1 MLPLPKN
8 LNYNLNN
15 MEYKF
20 NKSTDEEHKEKIDSN
35 LIYALWK
42 SGCARGGAEAAFEVR
57 TSFVGQGAKIEI
69 TVKGD
74 DYGKIDKIKGT
85 IYNNRYKGSVEIP
98 EDIKP
103 GENIWFEVK
112 LSKQGLKG
120 QSNAIPGMPQPLLV
134 KMQWDKKEARR
145 GDILKLQAE
154 FEQIEEEAEAT
165 VIIMEYDQD
174 GNHDKIA
181 TIPTTI
187 KDRKLDLQW
196 EYEYHEDTDE
206 IPTDEE
212 MKKYGKSYNPPEYF
226 FVVLIDG
233 ARFGEEQE
241 SGLLEF
247 KDWIEIELVDN
258 EGNSIPDEQYTLHL
272 PDGTQKQGRLDQ
284 NGQAMIEGLPPGGVT
299 IEYPDL
305 DGLEPDPEELEQIQQ
320 EGLTM
325 VANDE
330 DEEG

>member
-1 MLPLPKN
+1 MS
-8 LNYNLNN
+8 
-15 MEYKF
+15 YKF
-20 NKSTDEEHKEKIDSN
+20 TKSTDEEHKEKVVSN

-42 SGCARGGAEAAFEVR
+42 SGSARGGADAAFEVR

-74 DYGKIDKIKGT
+74 DYGKIDKIKDK
-85 IYNNRYKGSVEIP
+85 IYNNRYNGSVEIP

-120 QSNAIPGMPQPLLV
+120 QSNAIPGMPQPLLI

-165 VIIMEYDQD
+165 IIIMEYDQD

-187 KDRKLDLQW
+187 MNRKLDLQW

-226 FVVLIDG
+226 FMVVIDG
-233 ARFGEEQE
+233 VRFGEEQE
-241 SGLLEF
+241 SGLLEYKSWIGF
-247 KDWIEIELVDN
+247 YYKDSEGNPVPDEKYEIKLADGTTKTGNMDSNGYAKVNDIPPGKIEITFPGATPDKLV
-258 EGNSIPDEQYTLHL
+258 
-272 PDGTQKQGRLDQ
+272 
-284 NGQAMIEGLPPGGVT
+284 
-299 IEYPDL
+299 
-305 DGLEPDPEELEQIQQ
+305 
-320 EGLTM
+320 
-325 VANDE
+325 
-330 DEEG
+330 